1 MSFGSMSFKFSS
13 QAKKAVAAVKKIL
26 AKAVPTQAVSL
37 PVDTSIT
44 LLPPIGLPSIMD
56 MTSTIP
62 VMIELQDPILVPISP
77 KAPAKISNTQTQ
89 IWLPEDTSLKTLTH
103 TTAEASSPQTNLEMA
118 ISKSRIEPL
127 TIVNIKA
134 TDFRGV
140 TYSPLSA
147 AISQAYLEDR
157 ISQKFTA
164 TIFEKILATDEK
176 AFEQVESRIGQ
187 QIGSAQNIIDQLYSA
202 LDLLQVTNAALD
214 SNTARD
220 SIASIASQKAAEV
233 GDPEPLLAG
242 NLLPTDPRTLIDKF
256 SRESSKS
263 NLDSKSR
270 TALAT
275 QALQVAAQT
284 FSRGYTPA
292 IMGDAIVNVPVG
304 QMSVAE
310 NLFAAGP
317 ASSKKA
323 YPSGLSVLSQLSNP
337 DINYAPYIDGLWLSY
352 VAHDFYKELT
362 DPPHRRSLALVTML
376 ANEFALSAGLGRL
389 AGTPLGNRF
398 GSNSTDYVS
407 TFVGTAGVT
416 DASMETKFAGSLAD
430 NFVVAIDGS
439 SRAPDKKRVVLL
451 DGGAVQ
457 ETSTVQNSF
466 DAFLKSVIR
475 DPADNSV
482 KAFNTALSAAGI
494 TFDEGLQFYK
504 KLHLRDK
511 APKLLTPRGLYTR
524 LFEELQSML
533 GPLTTGGFVTANS
546 ADVFELAIMREVA
559 IKSRNVTQIKAPACV
574 IKAYLVGLMSHV
586 ITRRLAEK
594 ADISLSGD
602 KAAGKKGAT
611 TSITTTVKEG
621 TKPAKTYVIDTTQNE
636 VQTAA
641 SKDVKFANDVLRIS
655 PVDVKAVSSP
665 IKQVNED
672 VASAVDLL
680 NENQLLWGVN
690 TANVNTGWEGFM
702 QDILRETSILNRLIR
717 VFLDMHDEAKQLA
730 KSENGNATWLDPGRK
745 TRNSHIDG
753 VLLITMLFE
762 AMLDLIVMFVDA
774 NFGKNGQIG
783 DKLLQAVVP
792 VGPKSQN
799 ALSYKALSLL
809 IQGSKSN
816 DFSSLASA
824 DGLLPDLD
832 NSKKSKPITVK
843 SYQTQL
849 SFQAFEDMFS
859 DLARERDLPMVALTS
874 VAGMVSHTFQ
884 QTRKVVD
891 LAAMLRNEKDP
902 TDMALAL
909 RTFAQGPIGKQFL
922 AATSD
927 YSMDIAQNRLDAF
940 KQSLTLSS
948 KRNAKLTAG
957 EVACMLVLFEE
968 ISSIPTDNLIFC
980 AFGMPGDFVSSAI
993 LPSFKL
999 STGYKQN
1006 LNEIVVS
1013 VQVQQDP
1020 AFSDVSYEAISRE
1033 FSALRLVD
1041 ENGFGDF
1048 LNKPPTS
1055 VDDIVERI
1063 TLLTGITGKEFIKQ
1077 YADPVRARRIVTN
1090 EVQSFLLKKAF
1101 STLATADMLEK
1112 NLVNLNYASR
1122 SAGSLNLA
1130 RNVAQAMGLPENT
1143 FDLAFFD
1150 DEGVTQFDE
1159 AALLDSSVPKIE
1171 KTTHGQITTP
1181 QAVDLGTAELVYDIF
1196 NSTYFYDGLIGEHVF
1211 SPAYFDKTIGA
1222 LFSSDEFKSPSNENE
1237 EKVKG
1242 SKAINTANNAGT
1254 VINSADGAQGTVS
1267 MMSYSSKA
1275 VAAAPM
1281 VTKK

>member
-1 MSFGSMSFKFSS
+1 MSFGSMSSKFSS
-13 QAKKAVAAVKKIL
+13 QAKKAVAAAKKA
-26 AKAVPTQAVSL
+26 AKKVASAVDQAVAGPL
-37 PVDTSIT
+37 PVDTS
-44 LLPPIGLPSIMD
+44 
-56 MTSTIP
+56 TSVIQP
-62 VMIELQDPILVPISP
+62 MIELQDPMFIPISP

-89 IWLPEDTSLKTLTH
+89 IWLPEDTSLRTLTH

-187 QIGSAQNIIDQLYSA
+187 QIGSVQNTIDQLYSA
-202 LDLLQVTNAALD
+202 LDLLKVTNTALD
-214 SNTARD
+214 SNTACD

-233 GDPEPLLAG
+233 GDPEPLLVG

-256 SRESSKS
+256 SCELSKS

-292 IMGDAIVNVPVG
+292 IMGDAIVNVPAG

-310 NLFAAGP
+310 NLFAGGH
-317 ASSKKA
+317 ASSKKS
-323 YPSGLSVLSQLSNP
+323 YPSDLSVISQRSTP
-337 DINYAPYIDGLWLSY
+337 DKNYAPYIQGLGTPY
-352 VAHDFYKELT
+352 VEHDFYKELT

-407 TFVGTAGVT
+407 TFVGTTGVT

-451 DGGAVQ
+451 DGSTVQ
-457 ETSTVQNSF
+457 ETPTVQNTF
-466 DAFLKSVIR
+466 DTFLKSVVR
-475 DPADNSV
+475 DPSENNV
-482 KAFNTALSAAGI
+482 KAFNTALSAADI
-494 TFDEGLQFYK
+494 ALDEGLQFYK

-511 APKLLTPRGLYTR
+511 TPKLLTPRGLYTR
-524 LFEELQSML
+524 LFEELQSMMA
-533 GPLTTGGFVTANS
+533 PLTTGTSVTNS
-546 ADVFELAIMREVA
+546 ADVFELAIVRDIA
-559 IKSRNVTQIKAPACV
+559 IKSRNVTQIKAPACA
-574 IKAYLVGLMSHV
+574 IKAYFVGLMAHV
-586 ITRRLAEK
+586 VART
-594 ADISLSGD
+594 LSGKVGAFTPDD
-602 KAAGKKGAT
+602 KAAEKKGDT
-611 TSITTTVKEG
+611 TSITTTVTGPDKV
-621 TKPAKTYVIDTTQNE
+621 AKTYTIDTTQNE
-636 VQTAA
+636 VQTTA
-641 SKDVKFANDVLRIS
+641 SKDVKFSKDILRIS
-655 PVDVKAVSSP
+655 PVDVLAVNKP
-665 IKQVNED
+665 ISQVNFLVGALAVDKLNTTLLREVD
-672 VASAVDLL
+672 GAASAKNNWV
-680 NENQLLWGVN
+680 
-690 TANVNTGWEGFM
+690 GFM
-702 QDILRETSILNRLIR
+702 NDILRETSLLNRLIR

-730 KSENGNATWLDPGRK
+730 KSESGDATWLDTARM

-753 VLLITMLFE
+753 TLLLTMLLE

-774 NFGKNGQIG
+774 DFGKN
-783 DKLLQAVVP
+783 KLKKKFLQAVVP
-792 VGPKSQN
+792 IGPKSQN

-816 DFSSLASA
+816 DFSSLASV

-832 NSKKSKPITVK
+832 NNEKSKPITVK
-843 SYQTQL
+843 SYQSQL

-859 DLARERDLPMVALTS
+859 DLARERDLPMAALTS

-909 RTFAQGPIGKQFL
+909 RTFAQGSIGKQFL

-1033 FSALRLVD
+1033 FSVLRLVD
-1041 ENGFGDF
+1041 ENSFGNF

-1055 VDDIVERI
+1055 VDDIVERV

-1077 YADPVRARRIVTN
+1077 YADPARARRIVTN

-1159 AALLDSSVPKIE
+1159 VALLDSSVPKIE

-1196 NSTYFYDGLIGEHVF
+1196 NSTYFYDGLIDEHVF

-1222 LFSSDEFKSPSNENE
+1222 LFSSDEFKSPSNKSE

-1254 VINSADGAQGTVS
+1254 VTNSADGAQGTVS